1 MTVRELL
8 QNKDINLN
16 DELHICIMSLDTN
29 GDYYPQAFP
38 ITSVELE
45 GHDVMLTSSS
55 LNEYES
61 SWLM

>member
-1 MTVRELL
+1 MTIREIL
-8 QNKDINLN
+8 QNKDINLD
-16 DELHICIMSLDTN
+16 DELYVCVMSLDTH

-45 GHDVMLTSSS
+45 GHDVMLTSSD
-55 LNEYES
+55 LDKYES

>member
-1 MTVRELL
+1 MTIRELL
-8 QNKDINLN
+8 QNKDINLD
-16 DELHICIMSLDTN
+16 DELHICIMSLDTD

-45 GHDVMLTSSS
+45 GHDVMLASSY
-55 LNEYES
+55 LDEHES